1 MEATQT
7 LPRTLLVTND
17 YPPRVGGIQRT
28 LEALWKELPPERVSV
43 LAPTWEGA
51 VSFDAAAP
59 YTIVREPSEFIWPT
73 PAFAAR
79 LDEVVTSLGVEVV
92 LFGDAFPL
100 AFLGPRLARR
110 GTPYLVAAHGFDYWL
125 SIIPGAHRSIRYMT
139 SAASRVPVMC
149 SEFIARTVRT
159 AVPRSVPV
167 SILYPGADLRAFRP
181 DLPTADLRE
190 RLGVGDRPL
199 VVCVSRLVARKGQD
213 VLIQGMPR
221 VRRQVPE
228 ATLVIV
234 GGGPYEDRLRALAS
248 GAPAGS
254 VVFAGQV
261 SEEDLPRY
269 YAMGD
274 VFAMP
279 CRTRL
284 GGMEVEGWGNVFIEA
299 SACARPIVVGDSGGA
314 RETVVD
320 GETGLLVDGSDVEQV
335 ADAVAGLLAEPERAR
350 RIGAAG
356 RERVERAHAWP
367 AIASRLAG
375 WLREAAD

>member
-1 MEATQT
+1 
-7 LPRTLLVTND
+7 
-17 YPPRVGGIQRT
+17 
-28 LEALWKELPPERVSV
+28 
-43 LAPTWEGA
+43 
-51 VSFDAAAP
+51 
-59 YTIVREPSEFIWPT
+59 
-73 PAFAAR
+73 
-79 LDEVVTSLGVEVV
+79 
-92 LFGDAFPL
+92 
-100 AFLGPRLARR
+100 
-110 GTPYLVAAHGFDYWL
+110 
-125 SIIPGAHRSIRYMT
+125 
-139 SAASRVPVMC
+139 
-149 SEFIARTVRT
+149 VRT
-159 AVPRSVPV
+159 AVPRGVPV
-167 SILYPGADLRAFRP
+167 SVLHPGADLRAFNP
-181 DLPTADLRE
+181 NQPTADLRE

-213 VLIQGMPR
+213 VLISGMPR
-221 VRRQVPE
+221 IRRRVPD

-234 GGGPYEDRLRALAS
+234 GGGPYEQRLRALAS

-284 GGMEVEGWGNVFIEA
+284 AGMEVEGWGNVFIEA

-320 GETGLLVDGSDVEQV
+320 GETGLLVDGNDVEQV
-335 ADAVAGLLAEPERAR
+335 ADAVAGLLADPQRAR
-350 RIGAAG
+350 RMGEAG

-367 AIASRLAG
+367 RIAGRLAG
-375 WLREAAD
+375 WLREAAG